1 MIGRIVLAALLAGL
15 FAGLILGGIQY
26 FRITPMIV
34 AAEAFE
40 TAPPHQHDAAPEWQP
55 ADGLERTLYTTATV
69 ALIGAGYALVLAAIS
84 LLSGIPISRA
94 NCLIWGVCG
103 FMAMSLAPAAGL
115 PPELPGMPAG
125 DLVLRQVWWVATVAV
140 TGLGL
145 YLIATRRTLL
155 PIALAVA
162 LIALPHLVGAPQ
174 PSSQETAVP
183 AGLAAAFASSTLAA
197 AAVFWSLIAVFL
209 AYALKRFESELYAS

>member
-1 MIGRIVLAALLAGL
+1 
-15 FAGLILGGIQY
+15 
-26 FRITPMIV
+26 
-34 AAEAFE
+34 
-40 TAPPHQHDAAPEWQP
+40 
-55 ADGLERTLYTTATV
+55 
-69 ALIGAGYALVLAAIS
+69 
-84 LLSGIPISRA
+84 
-94 NCLIWGVCG
+94 
-103 FMAMSLAPAAGL
+103 
-115 PPELPGMPAG
+115 
-125 DLVLRQVWWVATVAV
+125 VLRQAWWVATVAA

-209 AYALKRFESELYAS
+209 TYALKRFESELYAS